1 MESIAISM
9 LHVRLT
15 YVIKVLLTYLLTY
28 LAGIKHRVRLKGL
41 RYKQEC
47 SR

>member
-1 MESIAISM
+1 VDKSLVSCFFDSRCSVFLIAISM

-28 LAGIKHRVRLKGL
+28 LLSNR
-41 RYKQEC
+41 
-47 SR
+47 